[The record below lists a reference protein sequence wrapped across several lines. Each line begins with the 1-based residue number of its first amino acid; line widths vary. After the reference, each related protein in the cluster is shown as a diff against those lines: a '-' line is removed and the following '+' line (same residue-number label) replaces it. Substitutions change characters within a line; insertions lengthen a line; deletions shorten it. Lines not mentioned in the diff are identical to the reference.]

1 MLGHQS
7 IASGAYMSV
16 LDIPLRKAL
25 QLFYAPDKL
34 RRKILK
40 EDIWLDHR
48 KEAGGNR
55 TRGGDFHL
63 PFWSDV
69 KQHISGSGDLTQLT
83 DDRIKSNKNFNR
95 LYPLLK
101 EGILEL
107 LSAKLRW
114 SNEPVE
120 IVPQSVHGNLR
131 IEDLGGT
138 IRIRDALHARV
149 RGEYTRV
156 VYPYFSEE
164 PALPE
169 EGGRLGLW
177 VMQQALTK
185 LDPDDMRIIDA
196 LRRTFFSPQTTPL
209 QGNEEAVFREK
220 YRLLI
225 REWER
230 LKHE

>member
-1 MLGHQS
+1 
-7 IASGAYMSV
+7 MSV

-25 QLFYAPDKL
+25 QLFYAPQSL

-40 EDIWLDHR
+40 EDIRLDRR
-48 KEAGGNR
+48 KEAGGSR
-55 TRGGDFHL
+55 SQGGDFYL

-69 KQHISGSGDLTQLT
+69 KSHISGDGDLTQLT
-83 DDRIKSNKNFNR
+83 DERIKSNRNFKR

-101 EGILEL
+101 DGVLEL

-120 IVPQSVHGNLR
+120 IIPQSVHGNLR
-131 IEDLGGT
+131 MEDVGGT

-149 RGEYTRV
+149 REDYVRV

-164 PALPE
+164 PALPD

-177 VMQQALTK
+177 VMQQALTEI
-185 LDPDDMRIIDA
+185 DPGDIRIIDA

-209 QGNEEAVFREK
+209 QGNEEAVFHEN
-220 YRLLI
+220 YRLLVL
-225 REWER
+225 EWER

>member
-1 MLGHQS
+1 
-7 IASGAYMSV
+7 MSV

-25 QLFYAPDKL
+25 QLFYAPHSL
-34 RRKILK
+34 RRSILK
-40 EDIWLDHR
+40 EDIRLDR
-48 KEAGGNR
+48 KKETGGTR
-55 TRGGDFHL
+55 SRGGDFYL

-69 KQHISGSGDLTQLT
+69 KRHISGESDLIELT
-83 DDRIKSNKNFNR
+83 DDRIKSNRNFKR
-95 LYPLLK
+95 LYPLLRD
-101 EGILEL
+101 GVLEL

-120 IVPQSVHGNLR
+120 IIPQSVHGNLR
-131 IEDLGGT
+131 IEDFGGT

-164 PALPE
+164 PALSE

-177 VMQQALTK
+177 VMQQALTE
-185 LDPDDMRIIDA
+185 LDPSDMRIIDP

-209 QGNEEAVFREK
+209 QGNEKVVFREK
-220 YRLLI
+220 YRSLI
-225 REWER
+225 GEWER

>member
-1 MLGHQS
+1 MKH
-7 IASGAYMSV
+7 
-16 LDIPLRKAL
+16 P
-25 QLFYAPDKL
+25 P
-34 RRKILK
+34 
-40 EDIWLDHR
+40 
-48 KEAGGNR
+48 
-55 TRGGDFHL
+55 
-63 PFWSDV
+63 DV
-69 KQHISGSGDLTQLT
+69 KRHISGDGDLTQLT
-83 DDRIKSNKNFNR
+83 DDRIKSNRIFKR

-101 EGILEL
+101 DGVLEL

-138 IRIRDALHARV
+138 IRIRDALHTRV
-149 RGEYTRV
+149 REEYTRV
-156 VYPYFSEE
+156 VYPYSSEE
-164 PALPE
+164 PALSE

-177 VMQQALTK
+177 VMQQALTEF
-185 LDPDDMRIIDA
+185 DPSDMRIIDA

-209 QGNEEAVFREK
+209 LGNEEAVFREN

-225 REWER
+225 RDWER